1 MGRPPLGGQ
10 RRPPTRL
17 APGGR
22 SRCAALNP
30 RGAPTS
36 ILHTGRPFSKP
47 PVAVFSYS
55 CRGGPARPRTAL
67 RHSLVGHCGGSEG
80 GPGSAPSAL
89 LNASGSE
96 RRLGFGGIAGTPPRA
111 DCRHRVANRD
121 GCDVRH
127 SHRTA
132 GLFARLAEV
141 VGPGQ
146 RHRPMLRASHHR
158 ASPSVMSRSGGPR
171 RRKPRAPPPEF
182 AEVPSWSRP
191 ARVTKRASKPSERG
205 KPAGTGPP
213 VDCPR
218 VGAREDRDRR
228 RNVPSSCLYV
238 YSPAT
243 ENGRA
248 GLAPPASDRS

>member
-127 SHRTA
+127 GHRTA

-141 VGPGQ
+141 DGPGQ

-171 RRKPRAPPPEF
+171 RRKTEGTPTRIRGGALVV
-182 AEVPSWSRP
+182 ATRSGYQ
-191 ARVTKRASKPSERG
+191 ARVEAVRAGQARRDRSTSG
-205 KPAGTGPP
+205 LTASG
-213 VDCPR
+213 CPR
-218 VGAREDRDRR
+218 RPR
-228 RNVPSSCLYV
+228 
-238 YSPAT
+238 PAT
-243 ENGRA
+243 ECSVV
-248 GLAPPASDRS
+248 LPLCVLPCDRERKTRPRPTSV